1 MEQPRPVQTSYLPQL
16 MAAQNVERYQHI
28 CATFVVERIMSRINA
43 APTRFSAPREIR
55 TTGKDARRPQS
66 EGTTQG
72 TLREVLSIAEERGL
86 LAGSRTHVLRGRM
99 PVGLVQQAKLKSGIS
114 SDSKLLEAALANLAV
129 SDDYAQWL
137 LEQRGTVNPELDLE
151 F

>member
-1 MEQPRPVQTSYLPQL
+1 MMARTAAVPMQRETSKKTLKS
-16 MAAQNVERYQHI
+16 EK
-28 CATFVVERIMSRINA
+28 T
-43 APTRFSAPREIR
+43 APRNLLH
-55 TTGKDARRPQS
+55 KSPQGS
-66 EGTTQG
+66 
-72 TLREVLSIAEERGL
+72 LREVLTIAEERGL
-86 LAGSRTHVLRGRM
+86 LSGSRTHMLRGRM

-137 LEQRGTVNPELDLE
+137 LAQRGTINPELDLE